1 MSHSKNVHQC
11 TMNGLNHWFEAKFEN
26 LGWMAL
32 AKAYGHDLKVRSYL
46 QSVSHL
52 KECLKDKISSV
63 HEIDRKNDLKIML
76 YNTEILSKAAH
87 KLLDSK
93 LKSSSKDKKHHSD
106 EEHDATFYCLHKW
119 EKKMYE
125 KLGWMVLAKNEGNNL
140 KVDAYMDTI
149 CRLKAMLMKKMGEVH
164 EKDHKDDLQILFD
177 DTCILW
183 HAADKL
189 LCKSKKRSSSK
200 SSIHKNVIVHSD
212 EAPHGMVVK
221 KDTKGRKYLSRQSSR
236 SRRKHNKERHTRTD
250 RDAPKKRT
258 KKKSSSKSTS
268 SESIFGSLF

>member
-1 MSHSKNVHQC
+1 
-11 TMNGLNHWFEAKFEN
+11 MNGLNHWFEAKFEH

-32 AKAYGHDLKVRSYL
+32 AKAYGHDLKVRAYL
-46 QSVSHL
+46 QSISHL

-63 HEIDRKNDLKIML
+63 HEVDRKNDLKIML
-76 YNTEILSKAAH
+76 DHTEILSKAAH

-93 LKSSSKDKKHHSD
+93 LELSSKDKKHHAD

-125 KLGWMVLAKNEGNNL
+125 KLGWMVLAENEGNNL

-149 CRLKAMLMKKMGEVH
+149 CRLKSMLMKKMGEVR
-164 EKDHKDDLQILFD
+164 EKDNKDDLQILYD

-183 HAADKL
+183 RAADKL
-189 LCKSKKRSSSK
+189 LCKSKKRSSSSSSK
-200 SSIHKNVIVHSD
+200 SNIHKNIIVHSD

-221 KDTKGRKYLSRQSSR
+221 IDKKGKKHLSHQSSE

-258 KKKSSSKSTS
+258 KKRSTKNSFSSMMGG
-268 SESIFGSLF
+268 FF